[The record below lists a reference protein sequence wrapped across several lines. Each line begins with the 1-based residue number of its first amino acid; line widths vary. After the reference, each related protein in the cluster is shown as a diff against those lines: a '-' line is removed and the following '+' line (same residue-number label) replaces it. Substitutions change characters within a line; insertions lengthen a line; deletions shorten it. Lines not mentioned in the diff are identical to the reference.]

1 MCAYGFSLIGR
12 VELIPTH
19 YCKYAITQCII
30 IFHPTLCGCEEHAN
44 QLTPRRQATLQL
56 SCITRCYKRNKL
68 GQKFAGKDSAA
79 WGGNTPKEFKD
90 SVPKFVM
97 AFRPATDIW
106 KVSHPLWVAS
116 LQKKPRRELTAI
128 QQQFVQILFFFFTFF
143 FRGNVTF
150 TVQSFVPMRDSSS
163 HAPRRMTPH
172 ANVGSH
178 ISRNISV
185 SFTHREE

>member
-1 MCAYGFSLIGR
+1 MSAVHSSPMCAYGFSLIRR

-19 YCKYAITQCII
+19 YCKCAITQCII
-30 IFHPTLCGCEEHAN
+30 ILCGWEEHAN
-44 QLTPRRQATLQL
+44 QLPPRRQATLQL

-90 SVPKFVM
+90 SVPKFMM

-128 QQQFVQILFFFFTFF
+128 QQQFVQILFFFQGKCYVYCPVICTDA
-143 FRGNVTF
+143 RLILTCPKEN
-150 TVQSFVPMRDSSS
+150 DS
-163 HAPRRMTPH
+163 TC
-172 ANVGSH
+172 
-178 ISRNISV
+178 
-185 SFTHREE
+185 

>member
-1 MCAYGFSLIGR
+1 MLCYKISAVHSSPMCAYGFSLIGR

-143 FRGNVTF
+143 F
-150 TVQSFVPMRDSSS
+150 
-163 HAPRRMTPH
+163 
-172 ANVGSH
+172 
-178 ISRNISV
+178 
-185 SFTHREE
+185 